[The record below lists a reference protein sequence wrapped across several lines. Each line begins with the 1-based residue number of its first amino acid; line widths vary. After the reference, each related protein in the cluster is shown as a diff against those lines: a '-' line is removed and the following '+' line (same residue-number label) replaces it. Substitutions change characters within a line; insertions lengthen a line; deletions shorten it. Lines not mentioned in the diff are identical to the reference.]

1 MTIFYT
7 IICVLGSVASV
18 AGFVFSINNNKDKD
32 RNLIN
37 RTLYVIIF
45 VLSIFAA
52 VSYYKYKEETDKK
65 LDLELKKQKAQIEAK
80 AILNS
85 FPSYTDHFEPG
96 TNEGVFFSVLFFLEK
111 NKDLWPETYETFKKN
126 FDQVIDKYN
135 HESDGFTKNELME
148 SAADQAMRVLKTLA
162 Q

>member
-18 AGFVFSINNNKDKD
+18 AGFILSINKEKN

-37 RTLYVIIF
+37 RSLYVIIF

-52 VSYYKYKEETDKK
+52 ISYYKYKAETDKQ
-65 LDLELKKQKAQIEAK
+65 LDLELRKQKAKVEAMT
-80 AILNS
+80 ILKS
-85 FPSYTDHFEPG
+85 FPSYTDHFEHG
-96 TNEGVFFSVLFFLEK
+96 TNEGVVFSVLFFLER
-111 NKDLWPETYETFKKN
+111 NKSLWPETYETFKDNCEKAIEIYNNGSDN
-126 FDQVIDKYN
+126 F
-135 HESDGFTKNELME
+135 SRNELME
-148 SAADQAMRVLKTLA
+148 SAADQAIMVMKSLA